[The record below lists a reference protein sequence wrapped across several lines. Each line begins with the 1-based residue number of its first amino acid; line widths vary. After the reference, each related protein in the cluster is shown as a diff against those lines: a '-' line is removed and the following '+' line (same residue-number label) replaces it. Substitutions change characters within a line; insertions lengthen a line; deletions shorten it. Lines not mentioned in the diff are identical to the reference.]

1 MRFVWVDAGNDPDFN
16 KGTRHRING
25 YFMPMFD
32 ARTTKPTMQAIKDRG
47 FVAGIYIGH
56 GWFAPISPKDLVAKV
71 AAEYKRVQVP
81 DLRVM
86 FNLEQHDPEYIA
98 RVLELWRKGHKTVG
112 TSWSPEG
119 MQGGWMTGDFPNRVV
134 ATKTRVVPQCFVGN
148 MERRESD
155 MVLRDLLKMGFPH
168 TSISM
173 FYDAAQL
180 GDGWD
185 GYAFTQGRLP

>member
-1 MRFVWVDAGNDPDFN
+1 MRFLWVDAGNDPDFN
-16 KGTRHRING
+16 KGDRHGITG

-32 ARTTKPTMQAIKDRG
+32 ARTTPAAMQSIKARHK
-47 FVAGIYIGH
+47 VAGIYFGA
-56 GWFAPISPKDLVAKV
+56 GWFGSISPETLVAK
-71 AAEYKRVQVP
+71 ASGEYYRVKVP

-119 MQGGWMTGDFPNRVV
+119 MQGGWMTGTFPNRVV

-168 TSISM
+168 TSVSM
-173 FYDAAQL
+173 FYDASQL
-180 GDGWD
+180 GVGWD
-185 GYAFTQGRLP
+185 GYAFTMGRLP